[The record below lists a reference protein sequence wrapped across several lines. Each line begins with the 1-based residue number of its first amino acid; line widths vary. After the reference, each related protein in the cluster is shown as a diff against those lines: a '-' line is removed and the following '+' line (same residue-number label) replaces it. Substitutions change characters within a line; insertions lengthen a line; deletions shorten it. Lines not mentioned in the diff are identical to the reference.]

1 MNYDENIDYV
11 SGNDEDLAKVMIK
24 ENIEILGDVRK

>member
-11 SGNDEDLAKVMIK
+11 SGIDDLAKVMIN
-24 ENIEILGDVRK
+24 ENIEILGDVGK

>member
-11 SGNDEDLAKVMIK
+11 SGNDDLAKVMIN